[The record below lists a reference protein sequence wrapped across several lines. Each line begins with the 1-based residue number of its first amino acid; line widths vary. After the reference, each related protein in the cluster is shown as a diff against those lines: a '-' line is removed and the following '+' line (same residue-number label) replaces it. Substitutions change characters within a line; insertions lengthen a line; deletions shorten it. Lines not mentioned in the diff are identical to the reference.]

1 MSALFHLACM
11 DQSISTCLLPCLP
24 PEETYKAGAS
34 QIGIEGSCAGSV
46 VCRRIQEASG
56 PSRVLLLLRQRLPSK
71 NVYYY
76 RCPDHRKN
84 YVMSFT
90 FCFDREDDVY
100 QFAYCYPYTYTRLQ
114 HYLDNLDRQKLDYV
128 RRELL
133 GLSVQQRRLDLLT
146 ITNPVNLM
154 SEAEQRVV
162 FITARVHPGETPSS
176 FVCQG
181 IIDFLASQHPIAKVL
196 RDHLVFKIA
205 PMLNPD
211 GVYLGNYRCSLM
223 GFDLNRHWQDPSPWA
238 HPTLYGVKQLILEM
252 HNSPRGSL
260 EFYIDIH
267 AHSTMMNGFM
277 YGNIFEQEDLFQRQ
291 AIFPKLLCRN
301 AEDFSISSTSFNR
314 DTVKAG
320 TGRRFLGG
328 LLDDSSYCYTLE
340 VSFYSY
346 LLGGSS
352 AAIPYTEETYMKL
365 GRNVARTFMDY
376 YQLDGETVGLATH
389 RPHAREKPPAATRIS
404 QHSAGKS
411 CKPSTRSREHAKS
424 T

>member
-1 MSALFHLACM
+1 MAPM
-11 DQSISTCLLPCLP
+11 VKST
-24 PEETYKAGAS
+24 
-34 QIGIEGSCAGSV
+34 
-46 VCRRIQEASG
+46 
-56 PSRVLLLLRQRLPSK
+56 SRPKWQRLPPK

-84 YVMSFT
+84 YVMSFA

-114 HYLDNLDRQKLDYV
+114 HYLDSLERRKMEYF

-133 GLSVQQRRLDLLT
+133 GHSVQQRRLDLLT
-146 ITNPVNLM
+146 ITNPVNLRPG
-154 SEAEQRVV
+154 AEQKVV
-162 FITARVHPGETPSS
+162 FFTARVHPGETPSS

-181 IIDFLASQHPIAKVL
+181 VIDFLVSQHPIAKVL
-196 RDHLVFKIA
+196 RDHVVFKIA

-238 HPTLYGVKQLILEM
+238 HPTLYGIKQLIVGIY
-252 HNSPRGSL
+252 NNPKISL

-277 YGNIFEQEDLFQRQ
+277 YGNIFEDDERFQRQ
-291 AIFPKLLCRN
+291 AVFPKLLCQN
-301 AEDFSISSTSFNR
+301 AEDFSFSSTSFNR
-314 DTVKAG
+314 DVVKAG

-328 LLDDSSYCYTLE
+328 LLDDTSYCYTLE

-346 LLGGSS
+346 IS
-352 AAIPYTEETYMKL
+352 AGTNGAIPYTEEAYMKL
-365 GRNVARTFMDY
+365 GRNVARTFLDY
-376 YQLDGETVGLATH
+376 YKLNSIPQERPLAPISTCGSEKSSAFKRINRQGSGSTH
-389 RPHAREKPPAATRIS
+389 EISRTERRNQARDF
-404 QHSAGKS
+404 HS
-411 CKPSTRSREHAKS
+411 
-424 T
+424 